1 MTAIPVYV
9 AFPVSERLRANVEA
23 FVAAVAQDPAANHQ
37 QKLDAITDDFINELL
52 KAFFDGPVEA
62 LGVRGGM
69 ARVIN
74 GVVSVINKSA
84 RAMVGRV
91 FRKVTAEEQQALARH
106 FSGIQLDVDGRAYSG
121 FPLDPEMANEAALM
135 FESFREGDGDPDQLR
150 RVMRGIVD
158 GAIEHFLDRS
168 VACVRSGALT
178 RGMVTTGRA
187 TIAKAAHSALEKTLP
202 GMHPA
207 HRKPVLG
214 YFEEMLLEVAA

>member
-84 RAMVGRV
+84 RAMVA
-91 FRKVTAEEQQALARH
+91 TSWATW
-106 FSGIQLDVDGRAYSG
+106 
-121 FPLDPEMANEAALM
+121 
-135 FESFREGDGDPDQLR
+135 
-150 RVMRGIVD
+150 
-158 GAIEHFLDRS
+158 
-168 VACVRSGALT
+168 VA
-178 RGMVTTGRA
+178 
-187 TIAKAAHSALEKTLP
+187 
-202 GMHPA
+202 
-207 HRKPVLG
+207 
-214 YFEEMLLEVAA
+214 